1 MIDVCSDELLTLK
14 AVAKM
19 LPSGRAGKR
28 VHFSTVFRW
37 ATNGVRGVK
46 LETVKVGH
54 TRYTTREALN
64 AFVEHLSCAD
74 ATPEP
79 EPTPKGWRTP
89 AQRARDH
96 AAAERRLD
104 EAGIK

>member
-1 MIDVCSDELLTLK
+1 MIDLTSDELFTMK

-28 VHFSTVFRW
+28 VHFATVWRW
-37 ATNGVRGVK
+37 AEHGLRGVK
-46 LETVKVGH
+46 LETVRIGN

-64 AFVEHLSCAD
+64 AFVEHLSCPD
-74 ATPEP
+74 APP

-96 AAAERRLD
+96 AAAERILD
-104 EAGIK
+104 EAGIR

>member
-64 AFVEHLSCAD
+64 DFAERLSCAD
-74 ATPEP
+74 AQPQAIP
-79 EPTPKGWRTP
+79 PGWRTP
-89 AQRARDH
+89 RQRALALRR
-96 AAAERRLD
+96 AEEALD
-104 EAGIK
+104 RAGIK